1 MRGHKWKM
9 LNAAITAAATDG
21 DVTSR
26 DFAAATGLPPQQT
39 SPYAHLLVDEGY
51 LRLIKEVQP
60 ERGGRP
66 MKFYRWT
73 GKKPPRTAGSMFRA
87 VHDRENMWGK
97 ADAVLVNCFNA
108 MVKCREPEDVSMECA
123 V

>member
-9 LNAAITAAATDG
+9 LNAAMLNTE
-21 DVTSR
+21 VTSR
-26 DFAAATGLPPQQT
+26 DFAEATGLPAPQT

-51 LRLIKEVQP
+51 LRLLREVPP

-66 MKFYRWT
+66 QKFYAWT
-73 GKKPPRTAGSMFRA
+73 GKKPPRTAGTVFRA
-87 VHDRENMWGK
+87 VHDHDTMWGK
-97 ADAVLVNCFNA
+97 ADAVIVNCFNA
-108 MVKCREPEDVSMECA
+108 MVKCKEGAGDVSMECA